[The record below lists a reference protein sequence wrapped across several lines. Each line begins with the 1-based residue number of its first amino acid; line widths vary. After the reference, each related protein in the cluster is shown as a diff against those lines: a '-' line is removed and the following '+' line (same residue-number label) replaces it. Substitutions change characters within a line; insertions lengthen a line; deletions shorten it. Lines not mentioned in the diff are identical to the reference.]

1 VSFSSHLMLHRSSW
15 ISPHYRPMQ
24 GLILA
29 VKDPKVA
36 IFALMNVSQLLGLSF
51 VQFFPTSEYV
61 LLNDINFS
69 LTGLSS

>member
-1 VSFSSHLMLHRSSW
+1 
-15 ISPHYRPMQ
+15 MQ